1 MGKQWIKEI
10 IKINILLIVVMTLGL
25 TKDTVQSMG
34 LLNLA
39 AMFLASLTIIVCLSD
54 RDLTEMFPQFRKN
67 VLLTNLVA
75 AAETILVLAPGMMLA
90 LLFHANIQIY
100 YSLWGQIAHILLGL
114 SVANLRIAFGVE
126 TISQT
131 PDEDQLDLRSI
142 TASSWQFLKYTSPM
156 IIAIIVVAIVEAF
169 VIHIS
174 IYIAV
179 VIFALSLFACMYQK

>member
-1 MGKQWIKEI
+1 
-10 IKINILLIVVMTLGL
+10 
-25 TKDTVQSMG
+25 
-34 LLNLA
+34 
-39 AMFLASLTIIVCLSD
+39 
-54 RDLTEMFPQFRKN
+54 
-67 VLLTNLVA
+67 
-75 AAETILVLAPGMMLA
+75 MLA
-90 LLFHANIQIY
+90 LSFHANIQIY

-131 PDEDQLDLRSI
+131 PDEDELDLRSI

-169 VIHIS
+169 VSHIS